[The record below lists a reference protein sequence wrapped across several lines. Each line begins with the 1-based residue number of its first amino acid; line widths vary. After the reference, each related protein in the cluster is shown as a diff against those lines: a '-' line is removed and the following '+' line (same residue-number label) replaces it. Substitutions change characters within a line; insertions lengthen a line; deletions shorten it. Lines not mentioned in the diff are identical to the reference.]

1 MAHLH
6 QLGIQL
12 QPRINRIKGQL
23 EGLERALM
31 DEKSCVQVLQQA
43 AAIRG
48 AMNGLLH
55 TILEEH
61 VRHHLTAKPDSHLH
75 ADEEQV
81 STEELLKIIKTYL
94 K

>member
-6 QLGIQL
+6 QLGPQL
-12 QPRINRIKGQL
+12 QPRINRIKGQIA
-23 EGLERALM
+23 GLERALL
-31 DEKSCVQVLQQA
+31 DEKSCLQVLQQA

-61 VRHHLTAKPDSHLH
+61 VRHHLTAKTDTDLDND
-75 ADEEQV
+75 DEQA